1 MMPTRTEF
9 NRHLQ
14 DLRDNVLKLGSMVDA
29 AIEQSIQ
36 ALKQSDL
43 QLAQQIIDE
52 DEKINELRFDIEESC
67 LLLIAMQQPMARDLR
82 AIVTAMNVAL
92 ELERMGDHAKGIAT
106 IVRRMAGE
114 PPLKPLIDIPRMATI
129 SREMLRQSLDA
140 FLARDVET
148 AKAVA
153 RRDEEVD
160 ELYTQVLR
168 ELISFIIEDPKLVT
182 RAMFLLFT
190 AHNLERVAD
199 RVTNIC
205 ERVIFLTTG
214 RLEEFPSDAPNI

>member
-1 MMPTRTEF
+1 MPTRTEF

>member
-1 MMPTRTEF
+1 MPTRTEF

-43 QLAQQIIDE
+43 QLAQQIIDQ
-52 DEKINELRFDIEESC
+52 DEQINELRFDIEESC

-106 IVRRMAGE
+106 IVQRMAGE
-114 PPLKPLIDIPRMATI
+114 PPLKPLIDIPRMAAI

-140 FLARDVET
+140 FLARDVEQ
-148 AKAVA
+148 ARAVA
-153 RRDEEVD
+153 QRDQEVD

-168 ELISFIIEDPKLVT
+168 ELISFIIEDPRLVT
-182 RAMFLLFT
+182 RAMFLLFA